1 MTPASWMATGRVW
14 ICRHSQKGSENLE
27 EKRTVV
33 VCVFAVIAL
42 GISIWFYIYHNQ
54 KSNDNLPALSLIAEM
69 EEADVNELLAG
80 YRRAPLRTVWEEPAF
95 TNTNSDIWEIGG
107 KTTLEVSYNNH
118 EKVVVIPCAI
128 IFSILSAII
137 CFVGVKMEAI

>member
-1 MTPASWMATGRVW
+1 
-14 ICRHSQKGSENLE
+14 
-27 EKRTVV
+27 
-33 VCVFAVIAL
+33 
-42 GISIWFYIYHNQ
+42 
-54 KSNDNLPALSLIAEM
+54 M